1 VRASRLV
8 KGRVGGADGRAV
20 SYLSPADIAAA
31 HATAGTRDRGR
42 VVLRAAYSFQS
53 NAAAAVAEV
62 SAELGDDADLFIVFV
77 PDGYDLPDMAAAL
90 TAWAGQRLIACTSS
104 GTIGPR
110 GFQREGLLAIA
121 LSGPDVTVR
130 TIPITPL
137 VDQGAG
143 WSRADTLL
151 TTAAHQVAEDVS
163 GRSTFAVLL
172 VDGLSMREESVA
184 AQVMHRLSGIPV
196 VGGSA
201 GDDLRFQRT
210 CVLVDGRFVAEP
222 ATVTVVSTSAPFR
235 PFRLQHHTAGD
246 SVLVVTSA
254 TPAQRLV
261 HTLNGRPAVQE
272 YADVIGVP
280 VEQLTP
286 TVFSTYP
293 LVLRAGGGDWVR
305 SISRAE
311 PDGSLRFFCAA
322 ERGVV
327 LRLGRSAS
335 AAEAI
340 ETTFARLRRDLG
352 DISGMLVFDC
362 ILRRLEFEERGI
374 DAELGHLLAGQR
386 AVGFSTYGEQ
396 CDGVHVNQTMV
407 GIAFGG

>member
-1 VRASRLV
+1 MSH
-8 KGRVGGADGRAV
+8 
-20 SYLSPADIAAA
+20 LSPADIAAA
-31 HATAGTRDRGR
+31 SAAAPARERGR
-42 VVLRAAYSFQS
+42 VVLRSAYSTRTD
-53 NAAAAVAEV
+53 AAGAVAEV
-62 SAELGDDADLFIVFV
+62 SAELGSDADLFIVFV
-77 PDGYDLPDMAAAL
+77 PDGHGLLEAAAAL
-90 TAWAGQRLIACTSS
+90 TAWAGERLIACTSS

-121 LSGPDVTVR
+121 LSGPDVSVQ

-137 VDQGAG
+137 VDQNAG
-143 WSRADTLL
+143 WSRADTML
-151 TTAAHQVAEDVS
+151 TAAAYQVAGDVA
-163 GRSTFAVLL
+163 GRSAFAVLL

-184 AQVMHRLSGIPV
+184 AQVMHRLGGIPV

-210 CVLVDGRFVAEP
+210 CVLADGRFVEDT

-246 SVLVVTSA
+246 TVLVVTSA
-254 TPAQRLV
+254 SPAQRLV

-272 YADVIGVP
+272 YADVVGVP
-280 VEQLTP
+280 VGQLTP

-293 LVLRAGGGDWVR
+293 LVMRAGGGDWVR

-322 ERGVV
+322 EPGVV
-327 LRLGRSAS
+327 MRLARSTS

-340 ETTFARLRRDLG
+340 ETTFTKLRRDLG

-374 DAELGHLLAGQR
+374 DDELGHVLASHR